1 VPYDLFAFF
10 EQSANVIQAFEIVGD
25 PGSYANLG
33 PYQALA
39 CPADLKCRFT
49 RKGQFLKLSNQAVE
63 PRLQP
68 RQVRHKAVPDRIVSA
83 KIHGHQLSTSG
94 QRLDEWQHEHL
105 SLYGRI
111 TSEIERR
118 EQRQVVRAMTIDSIS
133 HSQTSVDGNG
143 FYKVLSWT

>member
-1 VPYDLFAFF
+1 MPYDLFAFF

-68 RQVRHKAVPDRIVSA
+68 RQVRHKAVPDRIVSVTQWA
-83 KIHGHQLSTSG
+83 GLAGLADDEKSLATARRVLDKGDGPGIAIDCCTAYVALWPIVLQKSFCVVDHKI
-94 QRLDEWQHEHL
+94 
-105 SLYGRI
+105 
-111 TSEIERR
+111 SEP
-118 EQRQVVRAMTIDSIS
+118 
-133 HSQTSVDGNG
+133 
-143 FYKVLSWT
+143 